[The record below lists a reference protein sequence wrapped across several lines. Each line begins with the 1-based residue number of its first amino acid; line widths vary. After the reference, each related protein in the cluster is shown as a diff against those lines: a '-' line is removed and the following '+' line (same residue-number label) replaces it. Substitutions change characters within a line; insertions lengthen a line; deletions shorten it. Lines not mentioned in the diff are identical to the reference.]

1 MAGTRIWMAV
11 LCAFAAA
18 SAFGQGVGAP
28 QFKVERTIEIAEVP
42 SAFPVGFSLLT
53 APPRQYV
60 AYYDKDRH
68 MTVAARDLDSET
80 WVKTRLPSRVGWD
93 SHNYITMAVDADGH
107 LHVSGN
113 MHGNPL
119 VYFRT
124 ERVGDVTSLQ
134 PRPMTGRQEN
144 RVTYPKFYT
153 DHAGALIFEYR
164 DGGSGDGS
172 TIMNVYD
179 PPTQTWR
186 RFLDKPLLDGEGECN
201 AYNHGPVRGPDGWFH
216 MVWVWRDT
224 PDCATNHHLSHA
236 RSRNLIDW
244 ESAFGL
250 KLDLPIRLQDS
261 AAWVDPIPP
270 GGGIINGCQRLFFDT
285 ENRPI
290 VTYHKSDENGH
301 MQIYA
306 ARAEGDRWVRHPLTG
321 WTEPIRFSGRG
332 TMGFIG
338 IRISG
343 LERVEPGV
351 LSMTYRHRDHG
362 SGRLFVDEKTLRSI
376 DRPLVVRPPYPAEM
390 ERVGIGF
397 EGMEI
402 RRADDLGSSGDE
414 KVRYILQWETLG
426 PNQDRPRNP
435 PFPPPSR
442 LRLIKLMAADEP
454 MR

>member
-1 MAGTRIWMAV
+1 MEGRHFGTAL
-11 LCAFAAA
+11 LCACMVGVAL
-18 SAFGQGVGAP
+18 GQGPRAP
-28 QFKVERTIEIAEVP
+28 QFKVERTIEIDEVP

-60 AYYDKDRH
+60 AYYDRDRH
-68 MTVAARDLDSET
+68 MTVAVRGLDSDT

-93 SHNYITMAVDADGH
+93 SHNSVTLAVDADGH

-124 ERVGDVTSLQ
+124 ARAGDVTSLQ
-134 PRPMTGRQEN
+134 PHPMTGRQEN

-153 DHAGALIFEYR
+153 DHADALIFEYR

-186 RFLDKPLLDGEGECN
+186 RFLDKPLLDGEGKYN

-216 MVWVWRDT
+216 MAWVWRDT
-224 PDCATNHHLSHA
+224 PDCATNHHLSYA
-236 RSRNLIDW
+236 RSRNMMDW
-244 ESAFGL
+244 ESAFGR
-250 KLDLPIRLQDS
+250 KLTLPIRLQDD
-261 AAWVDPIPP
+261 ATWVDPIPP
-270 GGGIINGCQRLFFDT
+270 GGGIINGCQRLFFDA

-290 VTYHKSDENGH
+290 ITYHKSDENGH

-351 LSMTYRHRDHG
+351 LTMTYRHRDRG
-362 SGRLFVDEKTLRSI
+362 NGRLFVDEETLRPLARTVGL
-376 DRPLVVRPPYPAEM
+376 RPEYPPEM
-390 ERVGIGF
+390 ERVGLKF
-397 EGMEI
+397 EGMGI
-402 RRADDLGSSGDE
+402 RRAVDLGSSGDAR
-414 KVRYILQWETLG
+414 VRYVLQWETLG
-426 PNQDRPRNP
+426 PNQDRPRDP

-442 LRLIKLMAADEP
+442 LRLIKLVATDAP
-454 MR
+454 AR

>member
-1 MAGTRIWMAV
+1 MKRQRFGTVLLCVCLAGGA
-11 LCAFAAA
+11 L
-18 SAFGQGVGAP
+18 GQGPRAP
-28 QFKVERTIEIAEVP
+28 RFKMEHTIEIDDVP
-42 SAFPVGFSLLT
+42 SSFPVVFSLLT
-53 APPRQYV
+53 APSHQYV

-68 MTVAARDLDSET
+68 MTVAARTLDSES

-93 SHNYITMAVDADGH
+93 SHNGVTMAVDTDGH

-113 MHGNPL
+113 MHVNPL

-124 ERVGDVTSLQ
+124 ERAGDVTSLQ

-153 DHAGALIFEYR
+153 DHAGALLFEYR
-164 DGGSGDGS
+164 DGVSGGGS
-172 TIMNVYD
+172 TIVNTYD
-179 PPTQTWR
+179 PRTQTWR
-186 RFLDKPLLDGEGECN
+186 RFMENPMLDGEGKRN
-201 AYNHGPVRGPDGWFH
+201 AYHHGPVRGPDGWFH

-236 RSRNLIDW
+236 RSRDMIAW
-244 ESAFGL
+244 ESAFGRRL
-250 KLDLPIRLQDS
+250 NSPIQIQDT

-270 GGGIINGCQRLFFDT
+270 GGGIINGGHRLFFDT

-290 VTYHKSDENGH
+290 ITYHKADENGH
-301 MQIYA
+301 MQVYA
-306 ARAEGDRWVRHPLTG
+306 ARAEGDGWVRRRLTD
-321 WTEPIRFSGRG
+321 WSEPITFSGMG
-332 TMGFIG
+332 SMGFIG
-338 IRISG
+338 IRIGG

-351 LSMTYRHRDHG
+351 LSMTYRHRDRG
-362 SGRLFVDEKTLRSI
+362 NGRLFIDEETLRPVQRAA
-376 DRPLVVRPPYPAEM
+376 DLRPLYPPEM
-390 ERVGIGF
+390 ERVGIEF

-426 PNQDRPRNP
+426 ANQDRPRDP

-442 LRLIKLMAADEP
+442 LRLIKLVASDTSV
-454 MR
+454 R